1 MKKIFE
7 NLYIFSK
14 LTLSLT
20 LLICI
25 LGILYVF
32 YVNYQNENKLSQN
45 QLSFEKELKNG
56 IDSNNKLIATI
67 NNKIKQYERSLVEIK
82 KSLDLL
88 SKNEKINDIT
98 NVNESIELLNNNFKK
113 LSEEIT
119 NFKNN
124 NLNSF
129 KDNGEKKIK
138 IINDSKKD
146 IIDLILIKYEN
157 NKKIDQELQYL
168 RTIVSQ
174 NKLANFEKIL
184 ILSNKSFSG
193 FDYLQNQFSEEVN
206 IYLKELTQIRSVSLF
221 SKVISPYIKI
231 SPTSENQITNELI
244 AKIKEIKIHIQNKNA
259 DNALTNLKSIKNYET
274 IFKLSSQEINN
285 YLNFKNE
292 LLGLI

>member
-14 LTLSLT
+14 LTLSLI

-25 LGILYVF
+25 IGILYVF
-32 YVNYQNENKLSQN
+32 YINYQNENKLSQN

-56 IDSNNKLIATI
+56 IDSNNKLIITI
-67 NNKIKQYERSLVEIK
+67 NNKIKQYEKSLVEIK

-221 SKVISPYIKI
+221 SKIISPYIKI

>member
-14 LTLSLT
+14 LTLSLI

-25 LGILYVF
+25 IGILYVF
-32 YVNYQNENKLSQN
+32 YINYQNENKLSQN

-56 IDSNNKLIATI
+56 IDSNNKLIITI
-67 NNKIKQYERSLVEIK
+67 NNKIKQYEKSLVEIK

-119 NFKNN
+119 NFKKN
-124 NLNSF
+124 NLNSS

-221 SKVISPYIKI
+221 SKIISPYIKI